1 MNLAAAETADTNLFI
16 QIKTINKVIN
26 YMKNNSKFIQ
36 KSELLKALA
45 HPTRL
50 YIVKGLMEK
59 ESNVTNIQECL
70 DLPQS
75 TVSQHLFKLKAAGI
89 IKGERKG
96 LEISYQVINEDVRKI
111 IKTLFPRIC
120 MIKKEG
126 RCLTYPLFYILTYP

>member
-1 MNLAAAETADTNLFI
+1 
-16 QIKTINKVIN
+16 
-26 YMKNNSKFIQ
+26 MKNISEFIQ

-50 YIVKGLMEK
+50 CIVKGLIEK
-59 ESNVTNIQECL
+59 ESNITNIQECL

-96 LEISYQVINEDVRKI
+96 LEISYQVINDDIRKI
-111 IKTLFPRIC
+111 IKILFP
-120 MIKKEG
+120 
-126 RCLTYPLFYILTYP
+126 

>member
-1 MNLAAAETADTNLFI
+1 MFRKKQNEKN
-16 QIKTINKVIN
+16 NKQGDN
-26 YMKNNSKFIQ
+26 YMENKLKFIQ

-50 YIVKGLMEK
+50 CIVKNLIKK
-59 ESNVTNIQECL
+59 ESNVTNIKECL

-96 LEISYQVINEDVRKI
+96 LEISYQVINEDIRKI
-111 IKTLFPRIC
+111 IRILFP
-120 MIKKEG
+120 
-126 RCLTYPLFYILTYP
+126 

>member
-1 MNLAAAETADTNLFI
+1 
-16 QIKTINKVIN
+16 
-26 YMKNNSKFIQ
+26 MKNKSKFIQ

-50 YIVKGLMEK
+50 CIVNGLMEK

-75 TVSQHLFKLKAAGI
+75 TVSQHLSKLKAAGI

-96 LEISYQVINEDVRKI
+96 LEISYQVINNDIRNI
-111 IKTLFPRIC
+111 IKIFFP
-120 MIKKEG
+120 
-126 RCLTYPLFYILTYP
+126 